1 MKRLERDAIILTLVE
16 ELSCQES
23 WCGET
28 HVQKAMYFLQEMVG
42 VPTGFEF
49 ILYKHG
55 PFSFDLRDELTAMR
69 ADRMVEL
76 KFLHPSYG
84 PSLEPAASA
93 SKVLDLGRGAVA
105 ESRPA
110 VEFVAERFGDR
121 PVTELERLGTALYV
135 VRKLPGRTAAEQ
147 AEEIV
152 RLKPHITPAE
162 ARHAL
167 KTVADWQSEAVSL
180 GLGTLGSAR

>member
-16 ELSCQES
+16 ELSRRGS

-28 HVQKAMYFLQEMVG
+28 HVQKAMYFLQEMVD

-69 ADRMVEL
+69 ADRMVDL
-76 KFLHPSYG
+76 KFLHPCYG

-93 SKVLDLGRGAVA
+93 PKVLDLGRGAVVDA
-105 ESRPA
+105 RCA
-110 VEFVAERFGDR
+110 IEFVAERFGDR

-135 VRKLPGRTAAEQ
+135 ARKLPGRAPAEQ

-152 RLKPHITPAE
+152 RLKPHITPVEAE
-162 ARHAL
+162 RAL
-167 KTVADWQSEAVSL
+167 ATVADWQAAAADR
-180 GLGTLGSAR
+180 GLGSAR

>member
-16 ELSCQES
+16 ELRRQDS

-28 HVQKAMYFLQEMVG
+28 HVQKAMYFLQEMAG

-69 ADRMVEL
+69 ADRMVDL
-76 KFLHPSYG
+76 KFVHPSYG

-93 SKVLDLGRGAVA
+93 PRVLDLGRGAVA
-105 ESRPA
+105 DARRA

-135 VRKLPGRTAAEQ
+135 ARKLPGQARAEQ

-152 RLKPHITPAE
+152 RLKPHIERVEAE
-162 ARHAL
+162 LAL
-167 KTVADWQSEAVSL
+167 ETVADWEAAAVEL
-180 GLGTLGSAR
+180 GLSP